1 MFSVGT
7 KIGASITGTADNCEC
22 IPREQINQQF
32 SSKFLLDGEIPFIF
46 LKSSKEDH
54 IITDRAYIAVRGE
67 TAGGMKRITYRV
79 DFQGYPLSNVM
90 FESGG
95 MGLTDQDCE
104 LKFTIANQ
112 NVSIDIRKSDQE
124 TGILYYRALTAL
136 AIAQARQVQ
145 SRQFYVQ
152 SSEKS
157 MIQIAETSGANAAQ
171 NRATQNIS
179 LAATLLE
186 QLSPVSYASVLQ
198 TYIY

>member
-22 IPREQINQQF
+22 IPRENINQQL
-32 SSKFLLDGEIPFIF
+32 SSKFLLEGEIPFIF
-46 LKSSKEDH
+46 LKSPKEDH

-67 TAGGMKRITYRV
+67 TAGGMKRIIYRV
-79 DFQGYPLSNVM
+79 DFQGYALSNVM

-136 AIAQARQVQ
+136 AVAQARQAQ
-145 SRQFYVQ
+145 QMKFYIQ
-152 SSEKS
+152 SSEKA
-157 MIQIAETSGANAAQ
+157 MIQAAEPSDAHAAQ
-171 NRATQNIS
+171 NRAAQNIS
-179 LAATLLE
+179 HAVSLIE
-186 QLSPVSYASVLQ
+186 QLSPVSYATVLQ
-198 TYIY
+198 SYIA

>member
-46 LKSSKEDH
+46 LKSAKEDH

-112 NVSIDIRKSDQE
+112 NVSIDIR
-124 TGILYYRALTAL
+124 
-136 AIAQARQVQ
+136 
-145 SRQFYVQ
+145 
-152 SSEKS
+152 
-157 MIQIAETSGANAAQ
+157 
-171 NRATQNIS
+171 
-179 LAATLLE
+179 
-186 QLSPVSYASVLQ
+186 
-198 TYIY
+198 